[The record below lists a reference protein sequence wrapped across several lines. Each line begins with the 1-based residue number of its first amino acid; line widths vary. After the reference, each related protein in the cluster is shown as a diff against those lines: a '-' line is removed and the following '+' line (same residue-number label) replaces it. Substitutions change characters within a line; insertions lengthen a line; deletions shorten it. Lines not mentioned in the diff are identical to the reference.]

1 MQQKVESEDQTYS
14 LTEQSISLYEL
25 TYLPSSQLISK
36 SFIQDAM
43 SLPEVYDFRI
53 YLNFIQSY
61 GTHVVVSA
69 TLGGKVSIVLLFK
82 QTNGSV

>member
-36 SFIQDAM
+36 AFIQDAM
-43 SLPEVYDFRI
+43 SLPEVYDF
-53 YLNFIQSY
+53 
-61 GTHVVVSA
+61 
-69 TLGGKVSIVLLFK
+69 SILFNP
-82 QTNGSV
+82 TVPT